1 MDRGYYGLETVL
13 LVILLKLRYP
23 DHITLLRGNHESRQT
38 TQIYGFYEECLRKY
52 QSSEVWSMVTDLFD
66 YMPLGA
72 LVDDSLFCLHGGLS
86 PLISTLDQVWGN
98 GSLTTRFRRWTDSRK
113 FRTTVLCATCSGV
126 TPRIGRDGKAGTR
139 VLAVRVVSL
148 EWTTC

>member
-1 MDRGYYGLETVL
+1 LIKLFEVGGDCPDVHYLFLGDFVDRGYYGLETVL

-52 QSSEVWSMVTDLFD
+52 QSSEVWSMLTDLFD

-86 PLISTLDQVWGN
+86 PLISTLDQVASFPTYQLDFIA
-98 GSLTTRFRRWTDSRK
+98 GSLPGGSARR
-113 FRTTVLCATCSGV
+113 
-126 TPRIGRDGKAGTR
+126 RD
-139 VLAVRVVSL
+139 VRPAL
-148 EWTTC
+148 E